1 MIESTLESTLM
12 STLSYQ
18 KKLWHCIQA
27 SLLLVLAINVISLY
41 QNRQQTQQQNRQV
54 PLQQAKQYLLQY
66 AKQQGELPCVDG
78 NGDGYSDTHPVM
90 TNDVI
95 TDKAIIDKAI
105 TDNSTAYSQASF
117 TCQYLIGWLP
127 DKTIQ
132 QPQLRDEEGQRFWYS
147 KALHADQRL
156 QINGQAMALAVV
168 ISAGPA
174 MPWQTARRPL
184 NSEHPRLPLQPELY
198 LEASNPQQQWQAFS
212 SLGSNNSNNSNDR
225 LIWISHH
232 DWPNP

>member
-1 MIESTLESTLM
+1 M

-18 KKLWHCIQA
+18 KKLWFCIQA

-41 QNRQQTQQQNRQV
+41 QNRQRTQQQNRQV
-54 PLQQAKQYLLQY
+54 PLHQAKQYLLQY

-78 NGDGYSDTHPVM
+78 NGDGYSDTLQVTTL
-90 TNDVI
+90 TNNPNTDNVI
-95 TDKAIIDKAI
+95 TNNAN
-105 TDNSTAYSQASF
+105 TDNPTAHTQASF

-132 QPQLRDEEGQRFWYS
+132 QPQLRDEQGQRFWYS

-168 ISAGPA
+168 ISAGHA

-184 NSEHPRLPLQPELY
+184 NSEPPRLPLQPELY